1 MGRNIDDQKGPAAH
15 SEPERR
21 FFSASWRRSK
31 FIVLLAGAFTSAVL
45 PGPGFTDPAPDPT
58 TFSRTTAGAVATTV
72 PDGVCGFIG
81 TVTGGGGASQGIDA
95 TLGGIGGGGAR
106 IGATFKVLPLQAVTG
121 TVAGGGT
128 ISTTGLIGPPGGSG
142 TSAGG
147 AGGDINSAT
156 IHKGGSGGG
165 SSSISVAGQLLV
177 HAGGGGGGGAAHQV
191 PPAGNGGA
199 GGAAGIAAGAIV
211 AGANGSNGSQATG
224 IVGGGQ
230 GGQTGAGG
238 AGGVNS
244 TTPARNGVAGLVAG
258 TGGKGGLDNGTDSG
272 GGGGGGYTGGGGGSA
287 TNGDS
292 RTGGGGGGGSSF
304 LRATSPTVT
313 ASAPTGIS
321 GTAVAGPAAGQTN
334 GPAGAATLDWVPCL
348 YTLNVVKSVAT
359 SPVNSGGRVVWTVSV
374 TNTGPDPMTRGDT
387 LTLTDTLPVGPNGAP
402 TPAFRVLSI
411 GTSGGANADMASGA
425 ITCTGVT
432 VGSAMPASTTCTR
445 PYSAPSAPGAP
456 AGGTRGLNSG
466 ETLTHHL

>member
-1 MGRNIDDQKGPAAH
+1 MGRNLVRLCATAARNA
-15 SEPERR
+15 PQRL
-21 FFSASWRRSK
+21 ANAMAGRRSNL
-31 FIVLLAGAFTSAVL
+31 IVFLTAAFTSAVL
-45 PGPGFTDPAPDPT
+45 PGPGYTDPAPNPT
-58 TFSRTTAGAVATTV
+58 TFNQTTSGAVSTTV
-72 PDGVCGFIG
+72 PDGVCGFVG
-81 TVTGGGGASQGIDA
+81 SVTGAGGASQGIDA
-95 TLGGIGGGGAR
+95 TFGGLGGGGAL

-121 TVAGGGT
+121 DVGAGG
-128 ISTTGLIGPPGGSG
+128 SVATTGTVGPPGGSG

-156 IHKGGSGGG
+156 VHIGGSGGG
-165 SSSISVAGQLLV
+165 SSSISVAGQLLI
-177 HAGGGGGGGAAHQV
+177 HAGGGGGGGAAHQA

-199 GGAAGIAAGAIV
+199 GGAAGIAAGAAA
-211 AGANGSNGSQATG
+211 AGTNGSVGSQATG

-230 GGQTGAGG
+230 GGLTTGGG

-244 TTPARNGVAGLVAG
+244 TTPARNGVVGLGPNPG
-258 TGGKGGLDNGTDSG
+258 TGGKGGTDNGTDSG

-287 TNGDS
+287 TNGDG

-321 GTAVAGPAAGQTN
+321 GTAAAGPAAGQTN
-334 GPAGAATLDWVPCL
+334 GPAGAATLTWVPCL

-387 LTLTDTLPVGPNGAP
+387 LTLSDTLPLGPNGAP
-402 TPAFRVLSI
+402 APSFKVLSI
-411 GTSGGANADMASGA
+411 ATSGGANADMASGA

-432 VGSAMPASTTCTR
+432 VGAAMPSSTTCTR
-445 PYSAPSAPGAP
+445 PYSAPSAPGA
-456 AGGTRGLNSG
+456 L
-466 ETLTHHL
+466 